1 MKSTRVGYRFLSP
14 ALLHTT
20 NCFKES
26 ERDTER
32 LWAGGLEGRQTVR
45 RPDAN
50 EKEGRETERKGG
62 REREK
67 TRKEGGW

>member
-1 MKSTRVGYRFLSP
+1 MKSTKVGYRFLLP

-32 LWAGGLEGRQTVR
+32 LWAGGLEERQTVR
-45 RPDAN
+45 QSDTN
-50 EKEGRETERKGG
+50 EKEGRETG
-62 REREK
+62 
-67 TRKEGGW
+67 